1 MILSIDDR
9 LELNIEC
16 ITQLCGINVQ
26 MKNYIIRNIV
36 KYFSNTKYA
45 EYEDKDDCVIKID
58 NEVVGRNY
66 YTTYYIANINDLIS
80 NIQMSKNSIMK
91 KYADYVNS
99 KYDNQLIYEDIVAGY
114 EKIFAKINSNMKES
128 GISLMLDFMEEKITD
143 VAQLAITRTPEL
155 GYIEKMSNYD
165 LCVEYI
171 KIMNAYYK
179 DNPDKILLVLENID
193 HYLNIEQY
201 FSLMRQLEIM
211 TLELDINI
219 IVTTSIRGYVYINE
233 KNITGINVIN
243 DEVFSMPMIEEL
255 QNFFEDNYPCNYN
268 INEKDMIYNITQ
280 IIHDIG
286 IDGYSP
292 RGKEYVFL
300 KLLDESIGVHMGKC
314 NAKNNMEKAFL
325 EEQIM
330 I

>member
-1 MILSIDDR
+1 MILSINDR

-26 MKNYIIRNIV
+26 KKNNIIQNIV

-45 EYEDKDDCVIKID
+45 EYEDKDDCVFKID
-58 NEVVGRNY
+58 DEVVGRKY

-80 NIQMSKNSIMK
+80 NIQISKNSIMK
-91 KYADYVNS
+91 KYVDYVNS

-114 EKIFAKINSNMKES
+114 EKIFAKINNNMKES
-128 GISLMLDFMEEKITD
+128 GIGLMLDFMEEKITD
-143 VAQLAITRTPEL
+143 VAQLAITRTLEL

-165 LCVEYI
+165 LYVEYI
-171 KIMNAYYK
+171 KIMKAYYK

-219 IVTTSIRGYVYINE
+219 IVTTSIRGFAYINE

-255 QNFFEDNYPCNYN
+255 QKFFEENYPCNYN

-286 IDGYSP
+286 IDGYSQL
-292 RGKEYVFL
+292 GKEYVFL

-314 NAKNNMEKAFL
+314 DVKNNMEKAFL
-325 EEQIM
+325 EE
-330 I
+330 

>member
-26 MKNYIIRNIV
+26 KKNYIIQNIV

-58 NEVVGRNY
+58 NEVVGRKY

-80 NIQMSKNSIMK
+80 NIQISKNSIMK
-91 KYADYVNS
+91 KYVDYVNS
-99 KYDNQLIYEDIVAGY
+99 KYGNQLIYEDIVAGY
-114 EKIFAKINSNMKES
+114 EKIFAKINNNMKES
-128 GISLMLDFMEEKITD
+128 GIGLMLDFMEEKITD
-143 VAQLAITRTPEL
+143 VAQLAITRTLEL

-165 LCVEYI
+165 LYVEYI
-171 KIMNAYYK
+171 KIMKAYYK

-219 IVTTSIRGYVYINE
+219 IVTTSIRGFAYINE

-255 QNFFEDNYPCNYN
+255 QKFFEENYPCNYN

-286 IDGYSP
+286 IDGYSQL
-292 RGKEYVFL
+292 GKEYVFL

-314 NAKNNMEKAFL
+314 DVKNNMEKAFL
-325 EEQIM
+325 EE
-330 I
+330 

>member
-26 MKNYIIRNIV
+26 KKNYIIQNIV

-58 NEVVGRNY
+58 NEVVGRKY

-80 NIQMSKNSIMK
+80 NIQISKNSIMK
-91 KYADYVNS
+91 KYVDYVNS

-114 EKIFAKINSNMKES
+114 EKIFAKINNNMKES
-128 GISLMLDFMEEKITD
+128 GIGLMLDFMEEKITD
-143 VAQLAITRTPEL
+143 VAQLAITRTLEL

-165 LCVEYI
+165 LYVEYI
-171 KIMNAYYK
+171 KIMKAYYK

-219 IVTTSIRGYVYINE
+219 IVTTSIRGFAYINE

-243 DEVFSMPMIEEL
+243 DEVFSMPIIEEL
-255 QNFFEDNYPCNYN
+255 QKFFEENYPCNYN

-286 IDGYSP
+286 IDGYSQL
-292 RGKEYVFL
+292 GKEYVFL

-314 NAKNNMEKAFL
+314 DVKNNMEKAFL
-325 EEQIM
+325 EE
-330 I
+330 

>member
-26 MKNYIIRNIV
+26 KKNYIIQNIV

-58 NEVVGRNY
+58 NEVVGRKY

-80 NIQMSKNSIMK
+80 NIQISKNSIMK
-91 KYADYVNS
+91 KYVDYVNS

-114 EKIFAKINSNMKES
+114 EKIFAKINNMKES
-128 GISLMLDFMEEKITD
+128 GIGLMLDFMEEKITD
-143 VAQLAITRTPEL
+143 VAQLAITRTLEL

-165 LCVEYI
+165 LYVEYI
-171 KIMNAYYK
+171 KIMKAYYK

-219 IVTTSIRGYVYINE
+219 IVTTSIRGFAYINE

-255 QNFFEDNYPCNYN
+255 QKFFEENYPCNYN

-286 IDGYSP
+286 IDGYSQL
-292 RGKEYVFL
+292 GKEYVFL

-314 NAKNNMEKAFL
+314 DVKNNMEKAFL
-325 EEQIM
+325 EE
-330 I
+330 

>member
-1 MILSIDDR
+1 MHYA
-9 LELNIEC
+9 
-16 ITQLCGINVQ
+16 TMWINVQ
-26 MKNYIIRNIV
+26 KKNYIIQNIV

-58 NEVVGRNY
+58 NEVVGRKY

-80 NIQMSKNSIMK
+80 NIQISKNSIMK
-91 KYADYVNS
+91 KYVDYVNS

-114 EKIFAKINSNMKES
+114 EKIFAKINNNMKES
-128 GISLMLDFMEEKITD
+128 GIGLMLDFMEEKITD
-143 VAQLAITRTPEL
+143 VAQLAITRTLEL

-165 LCVEYI
+165 LYVEYI
-171 KIMNAYYK
+171 KIMKAYYK

-219 IVTTSIRGYVYINE
+219 IVTTSIRGFAYINE

-255 QNFFEDNYPCNYN
+255 QKFFEENYPCNYN

-286 IDGYSP
+286 IDGYSQL
-292 RGKEYVFL
+292 GKEYVFL

-314 NAKNNMEKAFL
+314 DVKNNMEKAFL
-325 EEQIM
+325 EE
-330 I
+330 